1 MSAGLTIT
9 SQIHFSMRN
18 RGRREM
24 KPGPAPITETTPEGS
39 VPRVSRLMA
48 LAIKMDGLIRSGA
61 VPDQGDLAALGHVTR
76 ARVTQ
81 ILNLTLLAPDIQEAI
96 LFLPRVRRGRDPLRE
111 THLREVAALVDWSGQ
126 RRKWAQV
133 LGKASFPTDHP
144 RVRGKPVEALSCP

>member
-1 MSAGLTIT
+1 MSTGVTVT
-9 SQIHFSMRN
+9 KQIYFSMRS

-61 VPDQGDLAALGHVTR
+61 VPDQADVARIGHVTR

-111 THLREVAALVDWSGQ
+111 SHLREVAALADWSGQ

-133 LGKASFPTDHP
+133 LGKSSVPTGRP

>member
-1 MSAGLTIT
+1 MSTGVTVT
-9 SQIHFSMRN
+9 KQIHFSMRS

-61 VPDQGDLAALGHVTR
+61 VPDQADIARIGHVTR

-111 THLREVAALVDWSGQ
+111 THLREVAALPDWSRQ
-126 RRKWAQV
+126 RLKWSQLTANTSV
-133 LGKASFPTDHP
+133 PTGRPHLK
-144 RVRGKPVEALSCP
+144 GEPVESLSGS

>member
-1 MSAGLTIT
+1 MSTGVTVT
-9 SQIHFSMRN
+9 KQIHFSMRS

-61 VPDQGDLAALGHVTR
+61 VPDQADIARIGHVTR

-111 THLREVAALVDWSGQ
+111 THLREVSAIADWSGQ

-133 LGKASFPTDHP
+133 LGKASVPTGHP

>member
-1 MSAGLTIT
+1 MSTGVTVT
-9 SQIHFSMRN
+9 KQIHFSMRS

-61 VPDQGDLAALGHVTR
+61 VPDQADIARIGHVTR

-111 THLREVAALVDWSGQ
+111 TRLREIAALADWSGQ

-133 LGKASFPTDHP
+133 LGKSSVPTGHP

>member
-61 VPDQGDLAALGHVTR
+61 VPDQCDLAALGHVTR

-111 THLREVAALVDWSGQ
+111 THLREIAALADWSGQ

-133 LGKASFPTDHP
+133 LGKASVPTGHP

>member
-1 MSAGLTIT
+1 MSIGVTVT
-9 SQIHFSMRN
+9 KQVHFSMRN

-48 LAIKMDGLIRSGA
+48 LAIKIDGLIQSGA
-61 VPDQGDLAALGHVTR
+61 VPDQADIARIGHVTR

-111 THLREVAALVDWSGQ
+111 THLREVAALADWSGQ

-133 LGKASFPTDHP
+133 LGKASVPTGHP

>member
-1 MSAGLTIT
+1 MSTGVTVT
-9 SQIHFSMRN
+9 KQIHFSMRS

-61 VPDQGDLAALGHVTR
+61 VPDQADIARIGHVTR

-111 THLREVAALVDWSGQ
+111 THLREVAALADWSGQ

-133 LGKASFPTDHP
+133 LGKSSVPTGHP

>member
-1 MSAGLTIT
+1 MSTGVTVT
-9 SQIHFSMRN
+9 KQIHFSMRS

-61 VPDQGDLAALGHVTR
+61 VPDQADIARIGHVTR

-111 THLREVAALVDWSGQ
+111 THLREVAALADWSGQ

-133 LGKASFPTDHP
+133 LVKASVPTGLP

>member
-1 MSAGLTIT
+1 MSIGVTVT
-9 SQIHFSMRN
+9 KQIHFSMRN

-48 LAIKMDGLIRSGA
+48 LAIKIDGLIQSGA
-61 VPDQGDLAALGHVTR
+61 VPDQADIARIGHVTR

-96 LFLPRVRRGRDPLRE
+96 LFLPRVRRGRGPLRE
-111 THLREVAALVDWSGQ
+111 THLREVAALADWSGQ

-133 LGKASFPTDHP
+133 LGKASVPTCHP

>member
-1 MSAGLTIT
+1 MSTGVTVT
-9 SQIHFSMRN
+9 KQIHFSMRS

-61 VPDQGDLAALGHVTR
+61 VPDQADIARIGHVTR

-111 THLREVAALVDWSGQ
+111 THLREVAALADWSGQ

-133 LGKASFPTDHP
+133 LGKASVPTGLP

>member
-61 VPDQGDLAALGHVTR
+61 VPDQGDRGEQCCDDEDQQCGDR
-76 ARVTQ
+76 A
-81 ILNLTLLAPDIQEAI
+81 
-96 LFLPRVRRGRDPLRE
+96 
-111 THLREVAALVDWSGQ
+111 
-126 RRKWAQV
+126 
-133 LGKASFPTDHP
+133 HP
-144 RVRGKPVEALSCP
+144 EP

>member
-1 MSAGLTIT
+1 MSTGVTVT
-9 SQIHFSMRN
+9 KQIHFSMRS

-48 LAIKMDGLIRSGA
+48 LAIKMEGLIRSGA
-61 VPDQGDLAALGHVTR
+61 VPDQADIARIGHVTR

-126 RRKWAQV
+126 RRKLAQV
-133 LGKASFPTDHP
+133 LGKASVPTGHP

>member
-1 MSAGLTIT
+1 MSTGLTVT

-24 KPGPAPITETTPEGS
+24 KPGPAPITESTIEGS
-39 VPRVSRLMA
+39 VPRISRLLA

-61 VPDQGDLAALGHVTR
+61 VPDQSNLASLGHVTR

-111 THLREVAALVDWSGQ
+111 THLREVAAVADWPKQ

-133 LGKASFPTDHP
+133 LATTSVPTGRP
-144 RVRGKPVEALSCP
+144 RRSGKPANTLSRT